1 MSILLDMLVWFGY
14 CCLWPTS
21 HPNASDV
28 GRDRQIGDAIVQEVY
43 DVAGLGRSIRALRR
57 AKGWTQAQLAAW
69 LGVNRQ
75 TVIALERGG
84 PVSVSVAVKAISL
97 LGGKLI
103 VAPKDAT
110 ISEVASGS

>member
-1 MSILLDMLVWFGY
+1 M
-14 CCLWPTS
+14 
-21 HPNASDV
+21 
-28 GRDRQIGDAIVQEVY
+28 REVY
-43 DVAGLGRSIRALRR
+43 DLAGLGRSIRALRR

-84 PVSVSVAVKAISL
+84 PVSVTVAVRAISL

-103 VAPKDAT
+103 VAPKESI
-110 ISEVASGS
+110 ISEGEGDS